1 MICDFAYM
9 ICHFNY
15 TVCHFA
21 YMICHFAYM
30 ICHFTYTDRRSWGL
44 NPMGPPHE
52 LGMNFVDLGCFSGND
67 RNAKSL

>member
-1 MICDFAYM
+1 MIF
-9 ICHFNY
+9 HFSY
-15 TVCHFA
+15 IVFHFT
-21 YMICHFAYM
+21 YIVFHFTY
-30 ICHFTYTDRRSWGL
+30 IVFHFTYTDRRSWGL